1 MKNIKMNTYQILIDE
16 KYSRLLCVGVSIHV
30 FDLKTMRKITR
41 IGGFSYLSYASIDY
55 SGDKLYALNTV
66 GDLKVF
72 NLKNFA
78 LVASVKTGVK
88 DGRIVINATKGEV
101 CIWGF
106 RSRRAEVAV
115 VMLKNLTV
123 KRLDFERR
131 FDEMIARTDY
141 ELMRFE
147 GEDFYLIESFC
158 VTKKG
163 KRKKLT
169 NETVYGRYS
178 FVDGKLI
185 NKEVIKKWNGVFV
198 LGVEGFDGGFCD
210 AGAILCGDT
219 VIKGKSLFKK
229 EYIKFVKKYGDRFVI
244 GTGRAVYE
252 FSNDFQEKRE
262 IAVMPYL
269 DDYCEFDG
277 NRYIG
282 SWDRLVVAKSSEDL
296 TDYDFND

>member
-1 MKNIKMNTYQILIDE
+1 MNTYQILIDE

-55 SGDKLYALNTV
+55 PGDKLYALNTV

-210 AGAILCGDT
+210 AGAILYGDT

-244 GTGRAVYE
+244 GPGRAVYE

-277 NRYIG
+277 KRYIG

-296 TDYDFND
+296 TDHDFND

>member
-55 SGDKLYALNTV
+55 PGDKLYALNTV

-169 NETVYGRYS
+169 DETVYGRYS

-282 SWDRLVVAKSSEDL
+282 SWDRLVVAKLSEDL
-296 TDYDFND
+296 TDHDFND

>member
-1 MKNIKMNTYQILIDE
+1 MKNLKMRVYQILIDE

-30 FDLKTMRKITR
+30 FDLKTMRKITS

-55 SGDKLYALNTV
+55 PGDKLYALNTV

-169 NETVYGRYS
+169 NETVYGRDS

>member
-55 SGDKLYALNTV
+55 PGDKLYALNTV

-72 NLKNFA
+72 NLKDFE

-169 NETVYGRYS
+169 DETVYGRYS

-198 LGVEGFDGGFCD
+198 LGVASFDGGFCD
-210 AGAILCGDT
+210 AKAILYGDT

-282 SWDRLVVAKSSEDL
+282 SWNRLVVAKSSEDL
-296 TDYDFND
+296 TDHDFND

>member
-1 MKNIKMNTYQILIDE
+1 MKNIKMNTYQILKDE

-55 SGDKLYALNTV
+55 PGDKLYALNTV

-169 NETVYGRYS
+169 DETVYGRYS

-210 AGAILCGDT
+210 AKAILYGDT

-282 SWDRLVVAKSSEDL
+282 SWDRLVIAKLSEDL
-296 TDYDFND
+296 TDHDFND

>member
-55 SGDKLYALNTV
+55 PGDKLYALNTV

-169 NETVYGRYS
+169 DETVYGRYS

-198 LGVEGFDGGFCD
+198 LGVEGFDGGFC
-210 AGAILCGDT
+210 AAKAILYGDT

-282 SWDRLVVAKSSEDL
+282 SWDRLVVAKLSEDL
-296 TDYDFND
+296 TDHDFND

>member
-1 MKNIKMNTYQILIDE
+1 
-16 KYSRLLCVGVSIHV
+16 
-30 FDLKTMRKITR
+30 
-41 IGGFSYLSYASIDY
+41 
-55 SGDKLYALNTV
+55 
-66 GDLKVF
+66 
-72 NLKNFA
+72 
-78 LVASVKTGVK
+78 
-88 DGRIVINATKGEV
+88 
-101 CIWGF
+101 
-106 RSRRAEVAV
+106 
-115 VMLKNLTV
+115 MLKNLTV

>member
-55 SGDKLYALNTV
+55 PGDKLYALNTV

-72 NLKNFA
+72 ILKDFE

-169 NETVYGRYS
+169 DETVYGRYS

-198 LGVEGFDGGFCD
+198 LGVASFDGGFCD
-210 AGAILCGDT
+210 AKAILYGDT

-296 TDYDFND
+296 TDHDFND

>member
-55 SGDKLYALNTV
+55 LGDKLYALNTV

-169 NETVYGRYS
+169 DETVYGRYS

-282 SWDRLVVAKSSEDL
+282 SWDRLVVAKLSEDL
-296 TDYDFND
+296 TDHDFND

>member
-1 MKNIKMNTYQILIDE
+1 MNTYQILIDE

-72 NLKNFA
+72 ILKDFE

-88 DGRIVINATKGEV
+88 DGRIVINGTKGEV
-101 CIWGF
+101 CIWGS

-282 SWDRLVVAKSSEDL
+282 SWDRLVVAKLSEDL
-296 TDYDFND
+296 TDHDFND

>member
-1 MKNIKMNTYQILIDE
+1 
-16 KYSRLLCVGVSIHV
+16 
-30 FDLKTMRKITR
+30 
-41 IGGFSYLSYASIDY
+41 
-55 SGDKLYALNTV
+55 
-66 GDLKVF
+66 
-72 NLKNFA
+72 
-78 LVASVKTGVK
+78 
-88 DGRIVINATKGEV
+88 
-101 CIWGF
+101 
-106 RSRRAEVAV
+106 
-115 VMLKNLTV
+115 MLKNLTV

-169 NETVYGRYS
+169 DETVYGRYS

-185 NKEVIKKWNGVFV
+185 NKEIIKKWNGVFV

-210 AGAILCGDT
+210 AGAILYGDT

-282 SWDRLVVAKSSEDL
+282 SWDRLVVAKLSEDL
-296 TDYDFND
+296 TDHDFND

>member
-1 MKNIKMNTYQILIDE
+1 
-16 KYSRLLCVGVSIHV
+16 
-30 FDLKTMRKITR
+30 
-41 IGGFSYLSYASIDY
+41 
-55 SGDKLYALNTV
+55 
-66 GDLKVF
+66 
-72 NLKNFA
+72 
-78 LVASVKTGVK
+78 
-88 DGRIVINATKGEV
+88 
-101 CIWGF
+101 
-106 RSRRAEVAV
+106 
-115 VMLKNLTV
+115 MLKNLTV

-169 NETVYGRYS
+169 DETVYGRYS

-198 LGVEGFDGGFCD
+198 LGVASFDGGFCD
-210 AGAILCGDT
+210 AKAILYGDT

-296 TDYDFND
+296 TDHDFND

>member
-55 SGDKLYALNTV
+55 PGDKLYALNTV

-169 NETVYGRYS
+169 DETVYGRYS

-210 AGAILCGDT
+210 AKAILYGDT

-277 NRYIG
+277 KRYIG

-296 TDYDFND
+296 TDHDFND

>member
-30 FDLKTMRKITR
+30 FDLKTMSKITR

-55 SGDKLYALNTV
+55 PGDKLYALNTV

-72 NLKNFA
+72 NLKDFA

-88 DGRIVINATKGEV
+88 DGRIVINGTKGEV
-101 CIWGF
+101 CIWGS

-115 VMLKNLTV
+115 VILKNLTV

-158 VTKKG
+158 VTKKV
-163 KRKKLT
+163 
-169 NETVYGRYS
+169 NERS
-178 FVDGKLI
+178 
-185 NKEVIKKWNGVFV
+185 
-198 LGVEGFDGGFCD
+198 
-210 AGAILCGDT
+210 
-219 VIKGKSLFKK
+219 
-229 EYIKFVKKYGDRFVI
+229 
-244 GTGRAVYE
+244 
-252 FSNDFQEKRE
+252 
-262 IAVMPYL
+262 
-269 DDYCEFDG
+269 
-277 NRYIG
+277 
-282 SWDRLVVAKSSEDL
+282 
-296 TDYDFND
+296 

>member
-55 SGDKLYALNTV
+55 PGDKLYALNTV

-72 NLKNFA
+72 NLKDFA

-88 DGRIVINATKGEV
+88 DGRIVINGTKGEV
-101 CIWGF
+101 CIWGS

-115 VMLKNLTV
+115 VILKNLTV

-169 NETVYGRYS
+169 DETVYGRYS

-185 NKEVIKKWNGVFV
+185 NKEVI
-198 LGVEGFDGGFCD
+198 
-210 AGAILCGDT
+210 
-219 VIKGKSLFKK
+219 
-229 EYIKFVKKYGDRFVI
+229 
-244 GTGRAVYE
+244 
-252 FSNDFQEKRE
+252 
-262 IAVMPYL
+262 
-269 DDYCEFDG
+269 
-277 NRYIG
+277 
-282 SWDRLVVAKSSEDL
+282 
-296 TDYDFND
+296 

>member
-55 SGDKLYALNTV
+55 PGDKLYALNTV

-169 NETVYGRYS
+169 DETVYGRYS

-210 AGAILCGDT
+210 AKAILYGDT

-244 GTGRAVYE
+244 GTGQAVYE

>member
-55 SGDKLYALNTV
+55 PGDKLYALNTV

-169 NETVYGRYS
+169 DETVYGRYS

-210 AGAILCGDT
+210 AGAILYGDT

-229 EYIKFVKKYGDRFVI
+229 EYIKFVKSLR
-244 GTGRAVYE
+244 
-252 FSNDFQEKRE
+252 
-262 IAVMPYL
+262 
-269 DDYCEFDG
+269 
-277 NRYIG
+277 
-282 SWDRLVVAKSSEDL
+282 
-296 TDYDFND
+296 

>member
-55 SGDKLYALNTV
+55 PGDKLYALNTV

-88 DGRIVINATKGEV
+88 DGRIVINATEGEV

-169 NETVYGRYS
+169 DETVYGRYS

-210 AGAILCGDT
+210 AKAILYGDT

-244 GTGRAVYE
+244 GTCRAVYE

-282 SWDRLVVAKSSEDL
+282 SWDRLVVAKLSEDL
-296 TDYDFND
+296 TDHDFND

>member
-55 SGDKLYALNTV
+55 PGDKLYALNTV

-169 NETVYGRYS
+169 DETVYGRYS

-210 AGAILCGDT
+210 AKAILYGDT

-282 SWDRLVVAKSSEDL
+282 SWDRLVVAKLSEDL
-296 TDYDFND
+296 TDHDFND

>member
-1 MKNIKMNTYQILIDE
+1 
-16 KYSRLLCVGVSIHV
+16 
-30 FDLKTMRKITR
+30 
-41 IGGFSYLSYASIDY
+41 
-55 SGDKLYALNTV
+55 
-66 GDLKVF
+66 
-72 NLKNFA
+72 
-78 LVASVKTGVK
+78 
-88 DGRIVINATKGEV
+88 
-101 CIWGF
+101 
-106 RSRRAEVAV
+106 
-115 VMLKNLTV
+115 MLKNLTV

-169 NETVYGRYS
+169 DETVYGRYS

-296 TDYDFND
+296 TDHDFND

>member
-72 NLKNFA
+72 NLKDFA

-88 DGRIVINATKGEV
+88 DGRIVINGTKNEICV
-101 CIWGF
+101 WGYDYKKE
-106 RSRRAEVAV
+106 AVAV
-115 VMLKNLTV
+115 IELQTFSV
-123 KRLDFERR
+123 KRFAVETRY
-131 FDEMIARTDY
+131 DEMIARTDY

-198 LGVEGFDGGFCD
+198 LGVESFDGGFCD
-210 AGAILCGDT
+210 AGAILYGDT

-269 DDYCEFDG
+269 DDYCEFEG

-296 TDYDFND
+296 TDHDFND

>member
-55 SGDKLYALNTV
+55 PGDKLYALNTV

-169 NETVYGRYS
+169 DETVYGRYS

-198 LGVEGFDGGFCD
+198 LGVESFDGGFCA
-210 AGAILCGDT
+210 AGAILYGDT

-282 SWDRLVVAKSSEDL
+282 SWDRLVVAKLSEDL
-296 TDYDFND
+296 IDHDFND

>member
-1 MKNIKMNTYQILIDE
+1 MNTYQILIDE

-55 SGDKLYALNTV
+55 PGDKLYALNTV

-106 RSRRAEVAV
+106 KSRRAEVAV

-169 NETVYGRYS
+169 DETVYGRYS

-198 LGVEGFDGGFCD
+198 LGVASFDGGFCD
-210 AGAILCGDT
+210 AKAILYGDT

-296 TDYDFND
+296 TDHDFND